1 MFESLV
7 VINFCLPWLYV
18 LVFVLY
24 IVEFFK
30 SNTFLQRA
38 KRYALA
44 AVSGIHF
51 IHLVLLTLF
60 YGSLPIA
67 NVYQLLT
74 TVAFTLVIVYLFIEL
89 STGESSTGSF
99 MLLAALTF
107 QSISS
112 LFLFSASPTE
122 LNVRSPLLSLHIIT
136 AILGYSSVAIAGVYS
151 SLYMA
156 LFCQIRAN
164 RFGTLFDRLPNL
176 ETLEKMSLHA
186 VRIGFIF
193 LSFAFIA
200 GVMWIPHSQGRF
212 HFTDAKLIGLI
223 MVWLIYGISLL
234 LRKRLGWQGQRMA
247 VLFTLGFLF
256 SFLSMTVLNLFS
268 PRFHSL
274 N

>member
-1 MFESLV
+1 MFESIV
-7 VINFCLPWLYV
+7 IINFCLPLLY
-18 LVFVLY
+18 LVAFVLY
-24 IVEFFK
+24 ITEFFK
-30 SNTFLQRA
+30 NDFALLRA

-44 AVSGIHF
+44 AVSVIHF
-51 IHLVLLTLF
+51 MYLGLLTFF

-67 NVYQLLT
+67 NVYQLMT
-74 TVAFTLVIVYLFIEL
+74 TVAFTLVVVYLFIEL

-99 MLLAALTF
+99 MLLAVLTF

-112 LFLFSASPTE
+112 LFLFSASPAA
-122 LNVRSPLLSLHIIT
+122 LSVSSPLLSLHIIT
-136 AILGYSSVAIAGVYS
+136 AILGYSAVAIAGVYS
-151 SLYMA
+151 SLYMV
-156 LFCQIRAN
+156 LLRQIQAN

-186 VRIGFIF
+186 VRFGFIF

-200 GVMWIPHSQGRF
+200 GVLWIPSSQGRF

-234 LRKRLGWQGQRMA
+234 LRERLGWQGQRMA
-247 VLFTLGFLF
+247 VLLTLGFLF